1 MDIFENEEYKAEATH
16 EQGCQLSVK
25 VFVKPKTAQKAYQK
39 AVKQVNKQISI
50 PGFRKGRAPDRTVI
64 GRYSAYVEQEW
75 KDFLVN
81 DACQAALDLTKI
93 YPMNKDSLQ
102 KPKIESCSQE
112 EGAVIQVRYEHYP
125 NVPTIDF
132 SELTLPHIENES
144 INEEKIN
151 EVIEEVRRAHAD
163 WEDITGRAVQEGD
176 FVDVSIDSIEKETP
190 QPIVEDRRFEVNSKR
205 IAPWLKKLLIGLN
218 CGETIEG
225 VSEVD
230 PEAEERT
237 KSKFKPTKVRV
248 TLHAIKKIIP
258 PEVNDDFAQKLRAT
272 SLEDL
277 KAKIRRNLEHE
288 VEGERLN
295 KRITALENTLLE
307 KYRFELPS
315 SVVAFEKKARISR
328 RAEALKEENL
338 TEAEIKAQEKGA
350 EEQINAEVDDS
361 LRLHFLNKQ
370 IVQQGKLTLTRRE
383 LDDEITR
390 YVSQNPHL
398 QGREND
404 ESVMRDLVSRMAT
417 SLLQRKA
424 KEYALEQIDAAHTP
438 KG

>member
-64 GRYSAYVEQEW
+64 GRYSSYVEQEW

-81 DACQAALDLTKI
+81 DACQAALDLTKV
-93 YPMNKDSLQ
+93 YPMNKESLQ
-102 KPKIESCSQE
+102 KPKIDSCSQE

-125 NVPTIDF
+125 VVPTIEF
-132 SELTLPHIENES
+132 SDLKLPQIETELVT
-144 INEEKIN
+144 EEKIN

-163 WEDITGRAVQEGD
+163 WEDITGRPVQEGD
-176 FVDVSIDSIEKETP
+176 FVDVSIDSIEKEVP
-190 QPIVEDRRFEVNSKR
+190 QPIVEDRRFEVSNKR
-205 IAPWLKKLLIGLN
+205 IAPWLKKLLVGLK
-218 CGETIEG
+218 CDESIEG

-237 KSKFKPTKVRV
+237 KSKFRPTKVRV

-258 PEVNDDFAQKLRAT
+258 PEINDEFAQKVRAT

-277 KAKIRRNLEHE
+277 KAKIRRNLEQE
-288 VEGERLN
+288 AEGERLN
-295 KRITALENTLLE
+295 RRFVELENALL
-307 KYRFELPS
+307 KNYSFDLPS
-315 SVVAFEKKARISR
+315 SVVAFEKKARVSR
-328 RAEALKEENL
+328 HLEALKEENL
-338 TEAEIKAQEKGA
+338 SEDEIKAQEKGA
-350 EEQINAEVDDS
+350 EEQINAEVDNA

-370 IVQQGKLTLTRRE
+370 IVQQGKLTLSRSE
-383 LDDEITR
+383 LDDEINR
-390 YVSQNPHL
+390 YVNQNPHL
-398 QGREND
+398 YGREND

-424 KEYALEQIDAAHTP
+424 KAYALEQIDAANTP